1 MARPGPRECC
11 ARTLVWL
18 ATDSARDQNLAI
30 WAKWARRPR
39 PLCPIGAGL
48 ASQRGVVQSSVCNL
62 AKASLGV
69 AFALCLMGCA
79 GVGGKYAA
87 SPVDTQGRVTSARST
102 DSGLV
107 ISAVELS
114 HYASNYF
121 GLVEMTFEN
130 ATARWV
136 HLSRLSLDFGDA
148 ARNEAVLVPSGADL
162 ETWYLSTLQR
172 NDIRATNHGTALGAL
187 FAVGQVVALAGAI
200 SGKRGLAAVGGAVA
214 AGTATAALVDRQN
227 SRVQSAEGVHLVP
240 QSHLL
245 AIPFSVPPGL
255 FTQKNGSYCRREASL
270 PPASRRCSSTT
281 TSRREGTSECW

>member
-1 MARPGPRECC
+1 
-11 ARTLVWL
+11 
-18 ATDSARDQNLAI
+18 
-30 WAKWARRPR
+30 
-39 PLCPIGAGL
+39 
-48 ASQRGVVQSSVCNL
+48 
-62 AKASLGV
+62 
-69 AFALCLMGCA
+69 MGCA
-79 GVGGKYAA
+79 GVGSKYAA
-87 SPVDTQGRVTSARST
+87 SPVDTQGRVTSARAT

-121 GLVEMTFEN
+121 GLVEITFEN
-130 ATARWV
+130 ATAQWV

-200 SGKRGLAAVGGAVA
+200 SGKGELAAVGGAVA
-214 AGTATAALVDRQN
+214 AGAATAALVDGQN
-227 SRVQSAEGVHLVP
+227 SHVQSAEGVHLVP

-245 AIPFSVPPGL
+245 AIPFAVPPGL
-255 FTQKNGSYCRREASL
+255 FTKKWILLQTRTITSPCISSL
-270 PPASRRCSSTT
+270 LIDYDVQEGGHERVLVKFRSHVDRSEWQRLVCGGPSRR
-281 TSRREGTSECW
+281 RPGR